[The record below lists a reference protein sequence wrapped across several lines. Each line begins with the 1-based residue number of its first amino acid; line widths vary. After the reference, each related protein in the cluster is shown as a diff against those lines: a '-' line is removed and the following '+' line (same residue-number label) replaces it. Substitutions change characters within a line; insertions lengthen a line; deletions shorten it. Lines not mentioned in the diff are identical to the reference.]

1 MRILVV
7 EDEQKV
13 ADALREGLVDERYD
27 VVVERTGE
35 GAFFRVNTETFD
47 VVLLDLTLPGRDGLE
62 ILRALRQRRMETPVL
77 VLTARDS
84 LEDRVTGLDAGADD
98 YLVKP
103 FAFAELLAR
112 IRALVRRGRVADAP
126 KLAVGDLEMDLVTRK
141 VLRGGKP
148 GGPHRPRVR
157 AARISDAVSG
167 AGRVARDAGAR
178 CLEGNRTHDAARQRD
193 RRPHRAPAPQGG
205 SRTHGQVDPHYAWRR
220 LHAARRESRDR
231 NTRWVAGRWWR
242 SHSVR
247 MRLTLWDVAATTVVL
262 GAYLF
267 GVYTSVS
274 RNVSDSLD
282 ERLRADFYWA
292 AATVDE
298 GPDGLI
304 MPFPQIDLLL
314 EEESPWVQVWS
325 VDGKQLLLSNDEA
338 QAPSHP
344 GKPGTRPARERT

>member
-13 ADALREGLVDERYD
+13 ADALREGLEDERYD

-126 KLAVGDLEMDLVTRK
+126 RLSVGDLEMDLVTRK
-141 VLRGGKP
+141 VLRSG
-148 GGPHRPRVR
+148 RPVDLTVR
-157 AARISDAVSG
+157 EFELLEFLMRYQGQVVS
-167 AGRVARDAGAR
+167 RETLARDVWKETAR
-178 CLEGNRTHDAARQRD
+178 TTPLDN
-193 RRPHRAPAPQGG
+193 
-205 SRTHGQVDPHYAWRR
+205 VI
-220 LHAARRESRDR
+220 
-231 NTRWVAGRWWR
+231 
-242 SHSVR
+242 
-247 MRLTLWDVAATTVVL
+247 DVHIA
-262 GAYLF
+262 
-267 GVYTSVS
+267 
-274 RNVSDSLD
+274 
-282 ERLRADFYWA
+282 RLRRKVDLDHAVKLIH
-292 AATVDE
+292 TVRGVGFMLRE
-298 GPDGLI
+298 GEP
-304 MPFPQIDLLL
+304 
-314 EEESPWVQVWS
+314 
-325 VDGKQLLLSNDEA
+325 
-338 QAPSHP
+338 
-344 GKPGTRPARERT
+344 